1 MLVSIH
7 CKHGGLLKIMVTY
20 LGGGALA
27 AKTLDLAVTVN
38 LVVLE
43 DGELGLLVLV
53 LDLLGGGV
61 DLLLALLT
69 TTTQAKDEVKGR
81 LLLDVVIRKSAAV
94 LELLAG
100 EDQALLVR
108 GDTLLVCGAGSKV
121 SVVCIAESRAM
132 RVHARARILSM
143 LTLDLG
149 LDVVNGVR
157 GLHLKGDSLARQG
170 LNEDLHLDEGLRKS
184 QWDVLN
190 DKNI

>member
-1 MLVSIH
+1 MI
-7 CKHGGLLKIMVTY
+7 VTY

-27 AKTLDLAVTVN
+27 AKTLDLAITVN
-38 LVVLE
+38 LVVLK

-69 TTTQAKDEVKGR
+69 TTTQTKHEVKGR
-81 LLLDVVIRKSAAV
+81 LLLDVVIRKSAAI

-108 GDTLLVCGAGSKV
+108 GDTLLVCAGSIV
-121 SVVCIAESRAM
+121 RVCIAKSGRACARSRISS
-132 RVHARARILSM
+132 V

-149 LDVVNGVR
+149 LNIV
-157 GLHLKGDSLARQG
+157 DSVG
-170 LNEDLHLDEGLRKS
+170 
-184 QWDVLN
+184 
-190 DKNI
+190 